1 MNGCARLDWP
11 AGRESGDGLFPD
23 TAQIPATTFRS
34 ARGSRA
40 WQGPVFSLGAHLL
53 LLLLLVWWPARAPVP
68 AHSGGQAVIV
78 HLVATVPGGTA
89 DAGVHREQPAVNAV
103 SAASSPVLPSD
114 SPVVTAHSPTVSP
127 ASLIHLAAARKKRR
141 AERPR
146 QTRPGPEPDPR
157 PMPAGKPAT
166 PDPGSRPGAR
176 EHGGAVA
183 NDRTVAMPRPGGNP
197 PPEYP
202 RLARRRGWQGTV
214 LLGVVV
220 DEKGRP
226 LEVMIKK
233 SSGYPLLDRAARK
246 TVCGWSFIPA
256 SRGRRPVRA
265 RIIVPIRFV
274 LTR

>member
-23 TAQIPATTFRS
+23 TARIPVSTFRP

-53 LLLLLVWWPARAPVP
+53 LLLLLVWWPGRALVP
-68 AHSGGQAVIV
+68 AHPGGQAVIV

-89 DAGVHREQPAVNAV
+89 GAGVHREKPAVKAV
-103 SAASSPVLPSD
+103 PAASSPVLPD
-114 SPVVTAHSPTVSP
+114 PPVAAAYSSAVSP
-127 ASLIHLAAARKKRR
+127 APLIRLAAARKKRR

-146 QTRPGPEPDPR
+146 QTRPGPEPDSR
-157 PMPAGKPAT
+157 TMPAGEPAT
-166 PDPGSRPGAR
+166 PDPGSRPGAG
-176 EHGGAVA
+176 EHGGTVA

-202 RLARRRGWQGTV
+202 RLARWRGWQGTV

-226 LEVMIKK
+226 LEVMIEK

-246 TVCGWSFIPA
+246 TVRGWSFIPA